1 MIFQMAS
8 FVADSVL
15 VITKL
20 KKFNFFYN
28 ILPFLQWKKKKIT
41 AREIASNITQETNK
55 KKNSLEN
62 QHLQIDNQRQ
72 Q

>member
-28 ILPFLQWKKKKIT
+28 ILPFLQWKKKIT
-41 AREIASNITQETNK
+41 VSEIASNITQETNK
-55 KKNSLEN
+55 QKKKQFKKPAPTN
-62 QHLQIDNQRQ
+62 R
-72 Q
+72 